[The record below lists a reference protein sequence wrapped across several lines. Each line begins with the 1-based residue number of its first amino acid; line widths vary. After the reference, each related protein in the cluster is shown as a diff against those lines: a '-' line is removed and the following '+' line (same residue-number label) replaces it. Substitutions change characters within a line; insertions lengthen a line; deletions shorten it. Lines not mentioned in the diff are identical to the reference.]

1 MKVAYFDN
9 AASTPVDPRV
19 LSAMLP
25 WFSESYANSSALH
38 SMAQHARHAIEEAR
52 QAAAEL
58 LGASDPSEIIFTS
71 GATEGNNA
79 VLRTFQGRIL
89 YSAIE
94 HPSVRVVA
102 QSFGRRAEPIPV
114 DSSGTVR
121 LDALKAMLAQPT
133 DLVSVMLVN
142 NEIGS
147 VQDIQAIGEL
157 AHSHGALFHTDITQA
172 VGKGPLSLADAPVD
186 YATLSA
192 HKFHGPKGVGLLWV
206 RSDAPF
212 QPYQVGGSHE
222 EGRRAGTLNT
232 PGIVGLGAACRLVID
247 EGESE
252 AARLRAMRDRIREE
266 IRRRIPDAV
275 LNGQE
280 DGAPHIVSV
289 SFPGVEGESII
300 INLDSRGICCTA
312 GAACSSDKRAS
323 SPVLEAIALPQEVLA
338 GTIRISLGRFTTE
351 AEVDYLLENLPEALC
366 EVRGLH
372 LPLRVSPSPQ
382 PFPPT
387 GRGGV

>member
-19 LSAMLP
+19 LSEMLP
-25 WFSESYANSSALH
+25 WFCESYANSSALH

-58 LGASDPSEIIFTS
+58 LGAADPSEIIFTS

-79 VLRTFQGRIL
+79 VLRMFEGRIL

-94 HPSVRVVA
+94 HPSVRVLA
-102 QSFGRRAEPIPV
+102 QSFGSRAEAIPV
-114 DSSGTVR
+114 DSGGTLR
-121 LDALKAMLAQPT
+121 LDVLGDMLSRPT

-147 VQDIQAIGEL
+147 VQDIHAIGEL
-157 AHSHGALFHTDITQA
+157 AHRHGALFHTDITQA
-172 VGKGPLSLADAPVD
+172 IGKGALSLTDAPVD

-206 RSDAPF
+206 RSGAPF
-212 QPYQVGGSHE
+212 TPYQTGGSHE

-232 PGIVGLGAACRLVID
+232 PGIVGLGTACRLVLE
-247 EGESE
+247 EGERE
-252 AARLRAMRDRIREE
+252 AVRLRALRDRIRDE
-266 IRRRIPDAV
+266 IRRSIPEAV
-275 LNGQE
+275 LNGQK
-280 DGAPHIVSV
+280 DGAPHIISV
-289 SFPGVEGESII
+289 SFPGVEGESVI

-312 GAACSSDKRAS
+312 GAACSSGKKAS
-323 SPVLEAIALPQEVLA
+323 NPVLEAIGLPQEVLA
-338 GTIRISLGRFTTE
+338 GTVRISLGRFTTD
-351 AEVDYLLENLPEALC
+351 AEVDYLLKNLTEALE
-366 EVRGLH
+366 EVRGLGSSA
-372 LPLRVSPSPQ
+372 V
-382 PFPPT
+382 T
-387 GRGGV
+387 

>member
-25 WFSESYANSSALH
+25 WFSDSYANSSALH

-58 LGASDPSEIIFTS
+58 LGAADPSEIIFTS

-79 VLRTFQGRIL
+79 VLRTFEGRIL

-102 QSFGRRAEPIPV
+102 QSFGDRAEAIPV

-121 LDALKAMLAQPT
+121 LDALEAMLAAPT

-147 VQDIQAIGEL
+147 VQDIRAIGEL
-157 AHSHGALFHTDITQA
+157 AHRHGALFHTDVTQGI
-172 VGKGPLSLADAPVD
+172 GKGALSLAEAPVD

-192 HKFHGPKGVGLLWV
+192 HKFHGPKGVGVLWV
-206 RSDAPF
+206 REGVPF
-212 QPYQVGGSHE
+212 RPFVTGGSHE
-222 EGRRAGTLNT
+222 QGRRAGTLNT
-232 PGIVGLGAACRLVID
+232 PGIVGLGTACRLVLD
-247 EGESE
+247 AGERE
-252 AARLRAMRDRIREE
+252 AQRLRASRDRIREE

-289 SFPGVEGESII
+289 SFRGVEAESVI

-312 GAACSSDKRAS
+312 GAACSSGKKAS
-323 SPVLEAIALPQEVLA
+323 NPVLEAIGLPPEVLA
-338 GTIRISLGRFTTE
+338 GTVRISLGRFTTE
-351 AEVDYLLENLPEALC
+351 DDVDYLLQNLPEALE
-366 EVRGLH
+366 EVRGL
-372 LPLRVSPSPQ
+372 RSSAA
-382 PFPPT
+382 T
-387 GRGGV
+387 

>member
-19 LSAMLP
+19 LSEMLP
-25 WFSESYANSSALH
+25 WFSDSYANSSALH

-58 LGASDPSEIIFTS
+58 LGAADPGEIIFTS

-79 VLRTFQGRIL
+79 VLRTFEGRIL

-102 QSFGRRAEPIPV
+102 QSFGDRAEPIPV

-121 LDALKAMLAQPT
+121 IDVLAEMLAEPT

-147 VQDIQAIGEL
+147 IQDIQAIGEL
-157 AHSHGALFHTDITQA
+157 AHRHGALFHTDITQGI
-172 VGKGPLSLADAPVD
+172 GKGSLSLADAPVD

-192 HKFHGPKGVGLLWV
+192 HKFHGPKGVGVLWV
-206 RSDAPF
+206 RDGVPF
-212 QPYQVGGSHE
+212 KPFMTGGTHE
-222 EGRRAGTLNT
+222 QGRRAGTLNT
-232 PGIVGLGAACRLVID
+232 PGIVGLGAACRLVME
-247 EGESE
+247 EGERE
-252 AARLRAMRDRIREE
+252 AHRLRTLRDRIREE

-289 SFPGVEGESII
+289 SFPGVEGESVI
-300 INLDSRGICCTA
+300 INLDSRGIYCTA
-312 GAACSSDKRAS
+312 GAACSSGKKAS
-323 SPVLEAIALPQEVLA
+323 SPVLEAIGLPQEVLA
-338 GTIRISLGRFTTE
+338 GTVRISLGRFTTE
-351 AEVDYLLENLPEALC
+351 DDVAYLLENLPKALA
-366 EVRGLH
+366 EVRGL
-372 LPLRVSPSPQ
+372 RSPAA
-382 PFPPT
+382 T
-387 GRGGV
+387 

>member
-19 LSAMLP
+19 LSEMLP

-58 LGASDPSEIIFTS
+58 LGATDPSEIIFTS

-79 VLRTFQGRIL
+79 VLRMFEGRVL

-102 QSFGRRAEPIPV
+102 QSFGSRAEAIPV
-114 DSSGTVR
+114 DSAGTVR
-121 LDALKAMLAQPT
+121 LDVLEEMLSQPT

-147 VQDIQAIGEL
+147 VQDIHAIGEL
-157 AHSHGALFHTDITQA
+157 AHRHGALFHTDITQG
-172 VGKGPLSLADAPVD
+172 VGKGALSLMDAPVD

-206 RSDAPF
+206 RSGAPF
-212 QPYQVGGSHE
+212 KPYQTGGSHE

-232 PGIVGLGAACRLVID
+232 PGIVGLGTACRLVLE
-247 EGESE
+247 EGERE
-252 AARLRAMRDRIREE
+252 AARLRGLRNRIRDE
-266 IRRRIPDAV
+266 IRRCIPEAV
-275 LNGQE
+275 LNGQD

-289 SFPGVEGESII
+289 SFPGVEGESVI

-312 GAACSSDKRAS
+312 GAACSSGKKAS
-323 SPVLEAIALPQEVLA
+323 SPVLEAIGLPQEVLA
-338 GTIRISLGRFTTE
+338 GTVRISLGRFTTD
-351 AEVDYLLENLPEALC
+351 AEVDYLLKNLTEALE
-366 EVRGLH
+366 EVRGLGSSA
-372 LPLRVSPSPQ
+372 V
-382 PFPPT
+382 T
-387 GRGGV
+387 